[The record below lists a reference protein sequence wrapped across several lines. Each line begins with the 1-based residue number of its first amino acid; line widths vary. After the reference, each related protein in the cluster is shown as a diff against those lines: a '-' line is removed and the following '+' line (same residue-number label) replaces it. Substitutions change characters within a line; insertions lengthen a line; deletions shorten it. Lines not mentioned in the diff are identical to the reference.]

1 MLAVSFAAGSERG
14 DRLLRWRPIAQWVC
28 AVVGLAWEVAFAAD
42 LTRHS
47 LAQGPPEVT
56 VQPRTLFCAPAGE
69 REKKVKTVK
78 FLLIKNVNSCR

>member
-1 MLAVSFAAGSERG
+1 MSPFKALYGSLAGLYFVLAVAMLAVSFAAGSERG

-42 LTRHS
+42 LRRHS

-56 VQPRTLFCAPAGE
+56 VQPRTLF
-69 REKKVKTVK
+69 
-78 FLLIKNVNSCR
+78 